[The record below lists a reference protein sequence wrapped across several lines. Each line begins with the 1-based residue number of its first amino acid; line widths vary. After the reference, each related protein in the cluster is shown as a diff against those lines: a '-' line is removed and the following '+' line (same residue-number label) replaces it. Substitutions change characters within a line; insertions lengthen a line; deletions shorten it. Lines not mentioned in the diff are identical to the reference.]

1 MNIIDHLIFGMYMAC
16 VLSIIAYYFSK
27 NKTTKDYYVGSRFI
41 KASHV
46 GLRIVATDVGEGF
59 SMGLRSVGFMME
71 LGRTW
76 LIAVFFISKIK
87 WIDEEGQFLTYPDF
101 LRYKYNDWDSIS

>member
-1 MNIIDHLIFGMYMAC
+1 MNIIDPLIFGMYMAC
-16 VLSIIAYYFSK
+16 VLFIIAYYFSK

-46 GLRIVATDVGEGF
+46 GLRG
-59 SMGLRSVGFMME
+59 VGFRME

-76 LIAVFFISKIK
+76 LIAVFFSKIK

>member
-1 MNIIDHLIFGMYMAC
+1 MAC

-59 SMGLRSVGFMME
+59 SMGLRGVGFMME

-76 LIAVFFISKIK
+76 LIAVFFYLQNKM
-87 WIDEEGQFLTYPDF
+87 DLRGRTVPD
-101 LRYKYNDWDSIS
+101 LS